1 MGLRSLGLK
10 KRLRGAEESG
20 IAAPSA
26 EFCAVASARGR
37 KKTRGAEEN
46 SPAIE
51 KQPKKKKEEDTE
63 KMFCEFEVERAQTLR
78 EMCRVVPYLEEK
90 HVTILVTREWH
101 EIIMKGAYPKDAGTE
116 TEKFLDSISIADCA
130 DFTKK
135 FEEFSR
141 TCVPVTV
148 PVSWKAEID
157 RLRCWEAEIDRL
169 GELIQVALRGEDYKT
184 AADYKSQQLEIL
196 GILAQCPTPA
206 AEMSK
211 LLVLENEA
219 AAVKDYE
226 RATAIKAAL
235 EALCT
240 IAPKE
245 GVDRGPQSSL
255 KFFSNRSFIEVHSI
269 LFNNIIFHSCWPPQ
283 SSARAGRDREAGRG
297 DGAGLGR
304 FGATCG
310 AKTADDG
317 REGTGDQRAVRL
329 GLKPANQC
337 CGSGGK

>member
-1 MGLRSLGLK
+1 MGLRTSGLK
-10 KRLRGAEESG
+10 KRLRGAEEASPSG
-20 IAAPSA
+20 HQKKQSFGAP
-26 EFCAVASARGR
+26 
-37 KKTRGAEEN
+37 KKQSFGA
-46 SPAIE
+46 PAIE
-51 KQPKKKKEEDTE
+51 KQPKTTKEEDTE
-63 KMFCEFEVERAQTLR
+63 MIFRQFEVERAQTLR

-101 EIIMKGAYPKDAGTE
+101 EIITKGVYPKDAGTE
-116 TEKFLDSISIADCA
+116 TEKFLDSISTADCA

-141 TCVPVTV
+141 TRVPVTV

-157 RLRCWEAEIDRL
+157 RLRCWEAEIERL
-169 GELIQVALRGEDYKT
+169 GELLQVALRGEDYKT
-184 AADYKSQQLEIL
+184 AAALKSQQLEIL

-235 EALCT
+235 EALFT

-269 LFNNIIFHSCWPPQ
+269 LLLFSNIIFHSCWPPQ

-317 REGTGDQRAVRL
+317 REGTGDQRVVRL

>member
-1 MGLRSLGLK
+1 MIFR
-10 KRLRGAEESG
+10 
-20 IAAPSA
+20 
-26 EFCAVASARGR
+26 
-37 KKTRGAEEN
+37 
-46 SPAIE
+46 
-51 KQPKKKKEEDTE
+51 Q
-63 KMFCEFEVERAQTLR
+63 FEVERAQTLR

-116 TEKFLDSISIADCA
+116 TEKFLDSISTADCA

-141 TCVPVTV
+141 TRVPGTV

-157 RLRCWEAEIDRL
+157 RLRCWEAEIERL
-169 GELIQVALRGEDYKT
+169 GELLQVALRGEDYKT
-184 AADYKSQQLEIL
+184 AAALKSQQLEIL

-269 LFNNIIFHSCWPPQ
+269 LLLFSNIIFHSCWPPQ
-283 SSARAGRDREAGRG
+283 SSARAGRDREAGR

-304 FGATCG
+304 FEALN
-310 AKTADDG
+310 
-317 REGTGDQRAVRL
+317 RL
-329 GLKPANQC
+329 SRQAIWPIF
-337 CGSGGK
+337 

>member
-1 MGLRSLGLK
+1 MIFR
-10 KRLRGAEESG
+10 
-20 IAAPSA
+20 
-26 EFCAVASARGR
+26 
-37 KKTRGAEEN
+37 
-46 SPAIE
+46 
-51 KQPKKKKEEDTE
+51 Q
-63 KMFCEFEVERAQTLR
+63 FEVERAQTLR

-101 EIIMKGAYPKDAGTE
+101 EIITKGVYPKDAGTE
-116 TEKFLDSISIADCA
+116 TEKFLDSISTADCA

-141 TCVPVTV
+141 TRVPFTV

-169 GELIQVALRGEDYKT
+169 GELLQVALRGEDYKT
-184 AADYKSQQLEIL
+184 AAALKSQQLEIL

-245 GVDRGPQSSL
+245 GVDRGPQSSFQIDPSL
-255 KFFSNRSFIEVHSI
+255 KFIQYYSTI
-269 LFNNIIFHSCWPPQ
+269 LFFIRVGHRKARLAQVETAKQDEETEQASAVSEQHAERKPPTMVGKV
-283 SSARAGRDREAGRG
+283 RAIKE
-297 DGAGLGR
+297 
-304 FGATCG
+304 
-310 AKTADDG
+310 
-317 REGTGDQRAVRL
+317 QL
-329 GLKPANQC
+329 GLDSSLPIKVAVQEANKTMCIEATGTIAEQVDELL
-337 CGSGGK
+337 SRLPTAKH

>member
-1 MGLRSLGLK
+1 M
-10 KRLRGAEESG
+10 
-20 IAAPSA
+20 
-26 EFCAVASARGR
+26 
-37 KKTRGAEEN
+37 
-46 SPAIE
+46 
-51 KQPKKKKEEDTE
+51 
-63 KMFCEFEVERAQTLR
+63 MFREFEVERAQTLR

-90 HVTILVTREWH
+90 HVTILVTREWR
-101 EIIMKGAYPKDAGTE
+101 EIITKGVYPKDAGTE
-116 TEKFLDSISIADCA
+116 TEKFLDSISTADCA

-141 TCVPVTV
+141 TRVPFTV

-157 RLRCWEAEIDRL
+157 RLRCWEAEIERL
-169 GELIQVALRGEDYKT
+169 GELLQVALRGEDYKT
-184 AADYKSQQLEIL
+184 AAALKSQQLEIL

-235 EALCT
+235 EALFT

-269 LFNNIIFHSCWPPQ
+269 LLLFSNIIFHSCWPPQ
-283 SSARAGRDREAGRG
+283 SSARAGRDREAGR

-304 FGATCG
+304 FG
-310 AKTADDG
+310 G
-317 REGTGDQRAVRL
+317 RVNPPNVGCRAQSRACRRIRERAVKL
-329 GLKPANQC
+329 GLKPAANQC
-337 CGSGGK
+337 CGPGGK

>member
-1 MGLRSLGLK
+1 MIFR
-10 KRLRGAEESG
+10 
-20 IAAPSA
+20 
-26 EFCAVASARGR
+26 
-37 KKTRGAEEN
+37 
-46 SPAIE
+46 
-51 KQPKKKKEEDTE
+51 Q
-63 KMFCEFEVERAQTLR
+63 FEVERAQTLR

-169 GELIQVALRGEDYKT
+169 GELIQVALRDEDYET
-184 AADYKSQQLEIL
+184 AAALKSQQEAAR
-196 GILAQCPTPA
+196 GAVAQCPTPA
-206 AEMSK
+206 AVMSR

-219 AAVKDYE
+219 TAVRNYA

-235 EALCT
+235 EALLS

-245 GVDRGPQSSL
+245 GVDRGPQSSFQIDPSL
-255 KFFSNRSFIEVHSI
+255 KFIQYYSTI
-269 LFNNIIFHSCWPPQ
+269 LFFIRVGHRKARLAQ
-283 SSARAGRDREAGRG
+283 VETAKQDETEQASAVSR
-297 DGAGLGR
+297 
-304 FGATCG
+304 
-310 AKTADDG
+310 
-317 REGTGDQRAVRL
+317 
-329 GLKPANQC
+329 P
-337 CGSGGK
+337 

>member
-1 MGLRSLGLK
+1 MIFR
-10 KRLRGAEESG
+10 
-20 IAAPSA
+20 
-26 EFCAVASARGR
+26 
-37 KKTRGAEEN
+37 
-46 SPAIE
+46 
-51 KQPKKKKEEDTE
+51 Q
-63 KMFCEFEVERAQTLR
+63 FEVERAQTLR

-169 GELIQVALRGEDYKT
+169 GELIQVALRDEDYET
-184 AADYKSQQLEIL
+184 AAALKSQQEAAR
-196 GILAQCPTPA
+196 GAVAQCPTPA
-206 AEMSK
+206 AEMSR

-219 AAVKDYE
+219 AAVKDYA
-226 RATAIKAAL
+226 RATAIKEAL
-235 EALCT
+235 EFLFS

-245 GVDRGPQSSL
+245 GVDRADFESG
-255 KFFSNRSFIEVHSI
+255 KFLIVKFLIEI
-269 LFNNIIFHSCWPPQ
+269 WIPGFPRL
-283 SSARAGRDREAGRG
+283 SA
-297 DGAGLGR
+297 
-304 FGATCG
+304 
-310 AKTADDG
+310 
-317 REGTGDQRAVRL
+317 VSVM
-329 GLKPANQC
+329 N
-337 CGSGGK
+337 